1 MHRRLHTAAHLGRKS
16 SRLPLLVPDLPTIAR
31 GGTVRIDGAIT
42 QVNGAF
48 AQIHRQPAARF
59 EFGIN
64 GWVSLSGP
72 KLYASS
78 ATINSFLGLASQA
91 RTCHRMGRAIY
102 YLRSRSRQTSE
113 CP

>member
-64 GWVSLSGP
+64 GWVSLDVRLITCVAGV
-72 KLYASS
+72 
-78 ATINSFLGLASQA
+78 A
-91 RTCHRMGRAIY
+91 R
-102 YLRSRSRQTSE
+102 LRNVPE
-113 CP
+113 CPKSGDSGYSKILKL